1 MGQGIANGEIE
12 EQIQELFVDYINK
25 ARELFPEGTHE
36 STIDSDIAIMSASLI
51 DLFIRERR

>member
-12 EQIQELFVDYINK
+12 EQIQKLFVDYINK
-25 ARELFPEGTHE
+25 ARDLFPEGTHE
-36 STIDSDIAIMSASLI
+36 STIDSDIAVMSASLI